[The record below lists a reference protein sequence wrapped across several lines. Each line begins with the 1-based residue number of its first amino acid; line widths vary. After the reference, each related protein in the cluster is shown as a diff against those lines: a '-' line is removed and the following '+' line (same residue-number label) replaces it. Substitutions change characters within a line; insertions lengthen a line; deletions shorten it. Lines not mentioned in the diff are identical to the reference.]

1 MVQQQQIHQPQQV
14 QEEVEKEQVTMPRV
28 QGTAV
33 DWATRW
39 ERTRYALSQTAER
52 LVASERKRLVSP
64 AWGPYPGVRRPWR
77 CGAISVC
84 CPTPSLTRERWLVGV
99 GARRTRASG
108 ARRRPAR

>member
-1 MVQQQQIHQPQQV
+1 MVQQHQIHQPQQV
-14 QEEVEKEQVTMPRV
+14 QEEVAKEQVTMPRV

-77 CGAISVC
+77 YGALRGDFGLLPNAVAD
-84 CPTPSLTRERWLVGV
+84 T
-99 GARRTRASG
+99 
-108 ARRRPAR
+108 